1 MTDLFTFVGW
11 ITVTIALGL
20 IVAHLFGLVVR
31 WFEESPPSTGY
42 KCKRHHWHNLQRWE
56 RISEETSACGTQT
69 VSKIGQFIRCCECL
83 QVETRV
89 MTTERTGGAQ
99 RHSYSQWKRVDDP
112 ERYKDEA
119 ITEFAY
125 DKDNEKDIVRSYT
138 SPTRDKLDSLREM
151 KR

>member
-1 MTDLFTFVGW
+1 MLETAYTL
-11 ITVTIALGL
+11 A
-20 IVAHLFGLVVR
+20 GLVVLLIAIVLAGFLLILR
-31 WFEESPPSTGY
+31 WLEESPPSTGY

-56 RISEETSACGTQT
+56 RISEEPSACGTQT

-99 RHSYSQWKRVDDP
+99 RHSYSRWKRVDDP

-119 ITEFAY
+119 ITGFPY

-138 SPTRDKLDSLREM
+138 SPTRDKLDNLREM
-151 KR
+151 K